1 VEDAFDVGP
10 GWSRI
15 SRPAPALSGAAYT
28 RSIAFAPAIHPP
40 ISNRSATASYISGA
54 SRTQIGE
61 PEKHED
67 GSVPGVVGVP
77 VHASG
82 FYRSAGRWRTPC
94 RVFVGELADKGRA
107 TEPEHS

>member
-1 VEDAFDVGP
+1 MLSTSAR

-61 PEKHED
+61 PEKHE
-67 GSVPGVVGVP
+67 GRILFPVSLGFRFMLLGVL
-77 VHASG
+77 SK
-82 FYRSAGRWRTPC
+82 RQGRRANTLP
-94 RVFVGELADKGRA
+94 RVRR
-107 TEPEHS
+107 